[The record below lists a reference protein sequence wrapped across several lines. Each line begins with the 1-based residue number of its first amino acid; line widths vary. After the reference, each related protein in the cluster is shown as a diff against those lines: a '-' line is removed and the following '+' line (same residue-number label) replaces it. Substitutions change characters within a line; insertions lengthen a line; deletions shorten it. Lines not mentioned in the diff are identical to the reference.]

1 MTRRIIYLF
10 IAGFFLVTG
19 TSAQNPN
26 VERLNAYKIGFI
38 TKRLNLTPQE
48 AEKFWPEYNEYQEM
62 KYKIQR
68 ERQDINKNFNQN
80 ENIMSDQE
88 MVKAAERIIDLQVN
102 EATLAKEFHDKVKAI
117 LSPYKV
123 LRLYQAENQYR
134 MQLLKELQERK
145 QLKN

>member
-1 MTRRIIYLF
+1 MTRRSIYLF
-10 IAGFFLVTG
+10 IAGLFLVTV

-38 TKRLNLTPQE
+38 TKRINLTPQE
-48 AEKFWPEYNEYQEM
+48 AEKFWPVYNDYQEL

-80 ENIMSDQE
+80 ENSISDQE
-88 MVKAAERIIDLQVN
+88 MIKAADRIIELQVS
-102 EATLAKEFHDKVKAI
+102 EAALAKDFHEKVKTI